1 MSASIRRHLSFHLS
15 LLILQS
21 SYLIIMFLLFLAQIN
36 SITCTLARREHTG
49 DKQHLF
55 GRLGGSFQYLLQIL
69 YRLHLYI
76 VRLEDDES
84 LTDTGIC
91 HFTVGHSGYFQA
103 VTQVKL
109 SLQFG
114 RYRFESCPNSSI
126 PASFTTF
133 VLP

>member
-103 VTQVKL
+103 VTKL
-109 SLQFG
+109 SCLFNSEDTG
-114 RYRFESCPNSSI
+114 LKAAPNSSI